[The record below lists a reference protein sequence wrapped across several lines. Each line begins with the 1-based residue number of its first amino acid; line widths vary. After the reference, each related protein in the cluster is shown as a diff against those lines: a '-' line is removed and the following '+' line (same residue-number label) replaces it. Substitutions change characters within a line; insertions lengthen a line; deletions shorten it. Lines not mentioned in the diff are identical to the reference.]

1 LVPGIAS
8 LLVVASAAIVLVLG
22 TLHLLYTFR
31 GNKLDPREPGL
42 RQAME
47 QSTPRITR
55 ETTVWRAWVGF
66 NATHSLGL
74 MLFALIYA
82 YLALAAPALLFGSLF
97 LQGLGLVL
105 LTSYVVL
112 ARRYF
117 FSVPFRGIV
126 LATLL
131 YAAGL
136 AAAAA

>member
-1 LVPGIAS
+1 VPGIAS
-8 LLVVASAAIVLVLG
+8 LLIVASAAVVFVLG
-22 TLHLLYTFR
+22 GLHLLYTFR
-31 GNKLDPREPGL
+31 GSKLDPREAGT

-47 QSTPRITR
+47 RSTLRITR

-66 NATHSLGL
+66 NATHSIGL
-74 MLFALIYA
+74 LLFGLIYA
-82 YLALAAPALLFGSLF
+82 YLALAAPALLFGSWF

-105 LTSYVVL
+105 LASYVAL

-131 YAAGL
+131 YVAGL
-136 AAAAA
+136 AVAAA

>member
-1 LVPGIAS
+1 VTPGLAS
-8 LLVVASAAIVLVLG
+8 LLVAASAVIVLVLG
-22 TLHLLYTFR
+22 ALHLLYTFR
-31 GNKLDPREPGL
+31 GNKLDPREPGT

-74 MLFALIYA
+74 LLFALIYG

-97 LQGLGLVL
+97 LRGLGLIL
-105 LTSYVVL
+105 LVSYVVL
-112 ARRYF
+112 ARFYF
-117 FSVPFRGIV
+117 FSVPFRGVV

-131 YAAGL
+131 YIAGL
-136 AAAAA
+136 AVAAI

>member
-1 LVPGIAS
+1 MAS

>member
-1 LVPGIAS
+1 MAPTIAS
-8 LLVVASAAIVLVLG
+8 LLVAASAAIVLVLG
-22 TLHLLYTFR
+22 ALHLLYTFR
-31 GNKLDPREPGL
+31 GSKLDPREAGL

-47 QSTPRITR
+47 RSSLRITH

-82 YLALAAPALLFGSLF
+82 YLALAAPDLLFGSRY

-105 LTSYVVL
+105 MASYIVL

-117 FSVPFRGIV
+117 FSVPFRAIV

-131 YAAGL
+131 YIAGFVV
-136 AAAAA
+136 ASV

>member
-1 LVPGIAS
+1 VAGIAS
-8 LLVVASAAIVLVLG
+8 LLIVASAAIVLVLG
-22 TLHLLYTFR
+22 ALHLLYTFR
-31 GNKLDPREPGL
+31 GNKLDPRESGL
-42 RQAME
+42 REAME
-47 QSTPRITR
+47 RSTPRITR

-74 MLFALIYA
+74 LLFALIYA
-82 YLALAAPALLFGSLF
+82 YLALAEPALLFGSLF

-105 LTSYVVL
+105 LASYVVL

-131 YAAGL
+131 YIAGL